1 MRDKL
6 IVSEEIILKIQ
17 SRANAIKV
25 LANDKQ
31 VLKEAEELLDIIEE
45 ILEDNTMTLVEKIEQ
60 KMRETKFTDPE
71 MNASLYI
78 LHRKLS
84 DGKISPQDAMAL
96 FEMYVSSESFDKR
109 II

>member
-1 MRDKL
+1 MSDKL
-6 IVSEEIILKIQ
+6 VVDEEIVFKIQ

-25 LANDKQ
+25 LSKDKQ
-31 VLKEAEELLDIIEE
+31 VLKEVEELLDIVEK
-45 ILEDNTMTLVEKIEQ
+45 ILEDNTMTLSEKIEK
-60 KMRETKFTDPE
+60 KMKETKFTDPE

-84 DGKISPQDAMAL
+84 DGKISPQDAVAL
-96 FEMYVSSESFDKR
+96 FEMYMSSESFDKR

>member
-96 FEMYVSSESFDKR
+96 FEMYISSESFDKR